1 MNIYLL
7 RHGETDWNKEGR
19 LQGHTDIPLN
29 STGRRQICN
38 AAEVLADLPE
48 PIDLILS
55 SPLVRAYESAQ
66 IVADRLSYKKENIV
80 VEPLL
85 IERGFGLGEGLT
97 VAERKD
103 KFPDG
108 IFPEMESYEDLIER
122 AHSVFDK
129 IVETYEGRE
138 NILAVSHGA
147 ILTAVLT
154 AVTNGEIAYGGKKV
168 LFDQGSIHLVRYVNG
183 KIEIREGI
191 VDKEKGMV

>member
-66 IVADRLSYKKENIV
+66 IVADRLSYEKENIV

-85 IERGFGLGEGLT
+85 IECGFGLGEGLT
-97 VAERKD
+97 VGERMD
-103 KFPDG
+103 KYPDG
-108 IFPEMESYEDLIER
+108 LYPEMETYEDLIER
-122 AHSVFDK
+122 ARSAFDK
-129 IVETYEGRE
+129 IVTIYNGKK
-138 NILAVSHGA
+138 NILAVAHGA
-147 ILTAVLT
+147 ILSAVLI

-168 LFDQGSIHLVRYVNG
+168 LLDQGSIHLIRYIDGTIKLEG
-183 KIEIREGI
+183 KCH
-191 VDKEKGMV
+191 

>member
-29 STGRRQICN
+29 GNGRTQIRN
-38 AAEVLADLPE
+38 AAKILADRYSPM
-48 PIDLILS
+48 DLILS

-66 IVADRLSYKKENIV
+66 IVADRLSYEKKNII

-97 VAERKD
+97 ADERKD
-103 KFPDG
+103 KYPDG
-108 IFPEMESYEDLIER
+108 IYPEMESYEDLIER
-122 AHSVFDK
+122 ARSVFDK
-129 IVETYEGRE
+129 IVKTYEGRE
-138 NILAVSHGA
+138 NILAVAHGA

-154 AVTNGEIAYGGKKV
+154 AVTNGEIAYGGKIV
-168 LFDQGSIHLVRYVNG
+168 MFDQGSIHLVKYVNG
-183 KIEIREGI
+183 TVEI
-191 VDKEKGMV
+191 VM

>member
-7 RHGETDWNKEGR
+7 RHGETDWNKERR

-29 STGRRQICN
+29 STGRMQICN
-38 AAEVLADLPE
+38 AAEVLADLSD

-55 SPLVRAYESAQ
+55 SPLVRAYESAR

-97 VAERKD
+97 VSERED
-103 KFPDG
+103 KYPDG
-108 IFPEMESYEDLIER
+108 IFPEMETYEDLIER

-147 ILTAVLT
+147 ILSAVLT
-154 AVTNGEIAYGGKKV
+154 AVTNGEIAHGDKKV
-168 LFDQGSIHLVRYVNG
+168 LFDQGSIHLVKYIDGTIKLEDRRSLV
-183 KIEIREGI
+183 IREY
-191 VDKEKGMV
+191 M

>member
-29 STGRRQICN
+29 SSGRTQIKN
-38 AAEVLADLPE
+38 AAEVLADLSF

-66 IVADRLSYKKENIV
+66 IVADRLSYENENII

-85 IERGFGLGEGLT
+85 IERRFGLGEGLT

-103 KFPDG
+103 KYPDG
-108 IFPEMESYEDLIER
+108 IYPEMESYEDLIER
-122 AHSVFDK
+122 ARSVFDK
-129 IVETYEGRE
+129 IVKTYGDRE
-138 NILAVSHGA
+138 NVLAVAHGA

-154 AVTNGEIAYGGKKV
+154 AITNGEIAYGGKKV
-168 LFDQGSIHLVRYVNG
+168 MFDQGSIHLVKYVDG
-183 KIEIREGI
+183 KIEIKI
-191 VDKEKGMV
+191 S